1 MANRPE
7 GVQIVEGFAQLLTSI
22 SQMTREVILEEV
34 DFERL
39 SRVAERIR
47 LVANGVELWD
57 WVEKASKQSGFLPFR
72 TVPFDDFYQKS
83 GDNYNLF
90 YTHVS
95 EYYANHQQ
103 EILHSIATQIT
114 VLDVSSEPKATL
126 LEAIEAHGHGLFRL
140 TCRGLLPDIER
151 VVREDWIGESGVGQ
165 VKVWKI
171 EKAIE
176 EKYLEDLTPD
186 NWFNLVLF
194 NLLINHLYRD
204 GKHIKDFRENPFP
217 NRHAALHGWLD
228 YPSQENSLSSIIF
241 ADYIYRLGSK
251 FKEEFN

>member
-1 MANRPE
+1 MANRSE
-7 GVQIVEGFAQLLTSI
+7 SVQIVEGFAQLLTSI
-22 SQMTREVILEEV
+22 APKTREVILEEV
-34 DFERL
+34 DFQKL
-39 SRVAERIR
+39 SLVAERIR
-47 LVANGVELWD
+47 LVADGVRLWD
-57 WVEKASKQSGFLPFR
+57 WVEKASNQSGFLPFR
-72 TVPFDDFYQKS
+72 TVPFDDFYSKS

-114 VLDVSSEPKATL
+114 LLDVSAGPKATL
-126 LEAIEAHGHGLFRL
+126 REAIEAHRHGLFRL

-165 VKVWKI
+165 LKVWKI

-194 NLLINHLYRD
+194 DLLINHLYRD
-204 GKHIKDFRENPFP
+204 GKNIKDFRGNPFP

-228 YPSQENSLSSIIF
+228 YPSQKNSLSTIIF
-241 ADYIYRLGSK
+241 ADYIYRLGST
-251 FKEEFN
+251 FKEGNN